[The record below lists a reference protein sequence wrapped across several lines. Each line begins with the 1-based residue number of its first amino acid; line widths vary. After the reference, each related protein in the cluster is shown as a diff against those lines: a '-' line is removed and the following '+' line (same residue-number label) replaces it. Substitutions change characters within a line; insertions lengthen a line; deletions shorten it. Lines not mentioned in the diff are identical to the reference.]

1 MSGLDIRPGLKQI
14 QPNIAVIVI
23 TAFGSQEVRSRALEK
38 GADGYLEK
46 PLQLEELKKLIH
58 QMIFSKSKV

>member
-1 MSGLDIRPGLKQI
+1 LSGLDIRPGLKQI

>member
-1 MSGLDIRPGLKQI
+1 
-14 QPNIAVIVI
+14 VIVI
-23 TAFGSQEVRSRALEK
+23 TAFGSQEVRSALEK